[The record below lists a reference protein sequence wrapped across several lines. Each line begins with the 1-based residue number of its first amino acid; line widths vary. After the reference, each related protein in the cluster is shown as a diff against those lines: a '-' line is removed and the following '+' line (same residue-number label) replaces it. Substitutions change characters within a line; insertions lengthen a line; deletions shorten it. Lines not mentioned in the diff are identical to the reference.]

1 MTRIN
6 KEKGSKSARSD
17 TVNTLIHLN
26 LNSYFLE
33 MFKENWTDL
42 KEKKEKA
49 RNKIQEAKKLKIKNM

>member
-42 KEKKEKA
+42 KEKKKKEKA
-49 RNKIQEAKKLKIKNM
+49 RNKIQEAKQ

>member
-42 KEKKEKA
+42 KEKKKEKA
-49 RNKIQEAKKLKIKNM
+49 RNKIQEAKK

>member
-42 KEKKEKA
+42 KEKKKKEKA
-49 RNKIQEAKKLKIKNM
+49 RNKIQEAKK

>member
-26 LNSYFLE
+26 LNSYFSE

-49 RNKIQEAKKLKIKNM
+49 RNKIQEAKKKK

>member
-33 MFKENWTDL
+33 MFKEN
-42 KEKKEKA
+42 
-49 RNKIQEAKKLKIKNM
+49 

>member
-17 TVNTLIHLN
+17 TVNTLIH

-49 RNKIQEAKKLKIKNM
+49 RNKIQEAKK

>member
-6 KEKGSKSARSD
+6 KEKGFKSARSD

-42 KEKKEKA
+42 KEKKRKKQEIKYKKQK
-49 RNKIQEAKKLKIKNM
+49 NKK